1 MRNKVEQIIGRTPLV
16 KLQRVSDAA
25 MADIWVKIE
34 AQNPAGSVKDRPALY
49 MLNAAEEAGLLT
61 PGGTII
67 EPTSG
72 NTGVALSM
80 LAAARGYRMI
90 LVMPETMSVER
101 RKLAQA
107 YGAEIILTP
116 GGEGMQGAVD
126 KAKELVA
133 QHGYF
138 MPDQFSNEN
147 NVQSHYE
154 TTGVEILHDLNN
166 SVDAFVAGVGTGGTI
181 SGVGRR
187 LKENNSAT
195 LIVAVEP
202 ESSPIISGGTVGS
215 HKIQGIGANFIPRI
229 LDRSVIDQV
238 ITVKDEDAFVTSQ
251 KLASQEGVL
260 CGISAGA
267 NVFAALQVAKKL
279 GPGKTVVTVAPDTGE
294 RYLST
299 ALFGGE

>member
-16 KLQRVSDAA
+16 KLQRVADAA

-238 ITVKDEDAFVTSQ
+238 ITVKDEDAFVTSK

>member
-202 ESSPIISGGTVGS
+202 ESSPIISGSSVGS

>member
-16 KLQRVSDAA
+16 KLQRVADAA

-34 AQNPAGSVKDRPALY
+34 AQNPAESVKDRPALY

-126 KAKELVA
+126 KAK
-133 QHGYF
+133 
-138 MPDQFSNEN
+138 
-147 NVQSHYE
+147 
-154 TTGVEILHDLNN
+154 
-166 SVDAFVAGVGTGGTI
+166 
-181 SGVGRR
+181 
-187 LKENNSAT
+187 
-195 LIVAVEP
+195 
-202 ESSPIISGGTVGS
+202 
-215 HKIQGIGANFIPRI
+215 
-229 LDRSVIDQV
+229 
-238 ITVKDEDAFVTSQ
+238 
-251 KLASQEGVL
+251 
-260 CGISAGA
+260 
-267 NVFAALQVAKKL
+267 
-279 GPGKTVVTVAPDTGE
+279 
-294 RYLST
+294 
-299 ALFGGE
+299 